1 MMEVLR
7 GESAEVIVR
16 QILMAAVQEGASD
29 VHIEPLSSY
38 VRVRFRKDGVLTP
51 RFSIASS
58 EAAGLSV
65 RIKVLGRMDVSESR
79 LPQDGSYSCH
89 IHKVPFDFRLS
100 VVPSL
105 YGETIV
111 VRILSG
117 EVGFIERNELGMS
130 DSQKA
135 LFLKY
140 LKRSSGMIL
149 TTGPTGSGKTST
161 LYAALRLIDRE
172 ALNVISIEDPV
183 EYRMEG
189 VTQLEVH
196 EKAGLTFAKGLRSMV
211 RQDPD
216 VVMVGEIRDK
226 ETAEIAIHA
235 ALTGHLVLSTLHTE
249 SASKAPLRLIDM
261 GIAPYLVASS
271 LSLVISQRLAPVLC
285 PHCKKKAE
293 LSEED
298 VQYYRFPE
306 KFIGK
311 TVYKPS
317 SCGKCHGRGFSSR
330 QGIFEL
336 MSMGRRERF
345 LVKEGAPADQLI
357 EAMNQRGML
366 PLGKMALLQMEKG
379 VISPEEA
386 ALLWAGQE

>member
-7 GESAEVIVR
+7 GESAEVLVR
-16 QILMAAVQEGASD
+16 RILITAVQEGASD
-29 VHIEPLSSY
+29 VHIEPLPSY
-38 VRVRFRKDGVLTP
+38 VRVRFRKDGVLIP

-58 EAAGLSV
+58 EASGLSV

-79 LPQDGSYSCH
+79 LPQDGSYSCY

-161 LYAALRLIDRE
+161 LYAALRLIDRD

-196 EKAGLTFAKGLRSMV
+196 EKAGLTFAKGLKSMV

-271 LSLVISQRLAPVLC
+271 LSLVISQRLSPLLC
-285 PHCKKKAE
+285 PHCKKRVE

-298 VQYYRFPE
+298 VEYYRFPSSFLGE
-306 KFIGK
+306 
-311 TVYKPS
+311 TVYRKGG
-317 SCGKCHGRGFSSR
+317 CEVCRGRGFSAR

-336 MSMGRRERF
+336 MPMGRRERF
-345 LVKEGAPADQLI
+345 LIREGASAEQLSD
-357 EAMNQRGML
+357 AMAQRGEL
-366 PLGKMALLQMEKG
+366 SLGKMALFQMKKG
-379 VISPEEA
+379 VISPEDA